1 MKIRFAYIAALL
13 ITLFAPSAI
22 LAQGGNFRVLSYNV
36 LEGFRKD
43 PARMDRFVAWVK
55 EKDPDLIF
63 YQEMNGFTQVKL
75 EQLARR
81 FDHPYAVLSK
91 TAGYPVA
98 LSSKYPIVDVQ
109 KVVDNMWHAYI
120 TADVHGYKVVAIHLS
135 PHQVVKR
142 RQEMDELLYRISLFP
157 RGSRVIFAGDFNSF
171 NAHDGAG
178 ITDDQLG
185 KLKEIEERRPE
196 VRNLW
201 EGKPDFSVTAK
212 AEKAGMVDAYRL
224 ERGKGRPDYAKNHP
238 QNARRIDYIWV
249 SANLRQ
255 RVKDCDFVYDDVT
268 KELSDHHPLLMDL
281 RP

>member
-1 MKIRFAYIAALL
+1 MKKRFLL
-13 ITLFAPSAI
+13 VCTLLLLSCSGFAQSN
-22 LAQGGNFRVLSYNV
+22 NFRVLSYNV

-43 PARMDRFVAWVK
+43 PARMDTFVAWVK

-63 YQEMNGFTQVKL
+63 YQEMNGFTQKSL
-75 EQLARR
+75 EDLAHR
-81 FDHPYAVLSK
+81 FNHPYAVLSK

-157 RGSRVIFAGDFNSF
+157 KGSKVIFAGDFNSF
-171 NAHDGAG
+171 NQHDGAN
-178 ITDDQLG
+178 ITAERIA
-185 KLKEIEERRPE
+185 KLKEVEEKRPN

-201 EGKPDFSVTAK
+201 EGKPDFSVTDK
-212 AEKAGMVDAYRL
+212 VEKAGMVDAYRL
-224 ERGKGRPDYAKNHP
+224 ERGKSRPGFALNHP
-238 QNARRIDYIWV
+238 QNPGRIDYIWV
-249 SANLRQ
+249 SANLRSH
-255 RVKDCDFVYDDVT
+255 VKDCDFVYDDVT
-268 KELSDHHPLLMDL
+268 KTLSDHHPLIMDL